1 MKPHEQSKA
10 LYERAVGKLAAED
23 VMRGSDLVGTL
34 EVYCETAATQG
45 TAARLGIH
53 RNTVLYRLKLI
64 EEVTAVDLND
74 GSSRLFLQLGL
85 LAGRLLR
92 RSSRS
97 RLRVNAGVEG
107 PQLSSGRGRTSTMQ
121 ARTA

>member
-1 MKPHEQSKA
+1 IRDLIVTGVQTCA
-10 LYERAVGKLAAED
+10 LPISAED

-85 LAGRLLR
+85 LRSEER
-92 RSSRS
+92 R
-97 RLRVNAGVEG
+97 VGKECICGCVV
-107 PQLSSGRGRTSTMQ
+107 
-121 ARTA
+121 